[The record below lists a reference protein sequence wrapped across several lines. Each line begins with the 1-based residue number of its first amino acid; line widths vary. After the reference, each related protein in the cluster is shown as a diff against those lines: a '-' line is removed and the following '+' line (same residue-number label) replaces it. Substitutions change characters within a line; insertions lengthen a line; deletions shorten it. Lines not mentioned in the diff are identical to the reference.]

1 MILHI
6 AHHIMQFLAEVKQQ
20 VDPSDN
26 PLTSD
31 LSNQL
36 LMTDHYAVSD
46 SAAWGWLCPLWSLA
60 GGRIMQGFIYFL
72 LSLSVH
78 TS

>member
-6 AHHIMQFLAEVKQQ
+6 AHHIKKFLAKVKQQ

-46 SAAWGWLCPLWSLA
+46 SAA
-60 GGRIMQGFIYFL
+60 
-72 LSLSVH
+72 
-78 TS
+78 